1 MDWVHSCFASID
13 CRTRVVKF
21 QFPHETI
28 FELKGEYSISS
39 GQFCKMISK
48 GCIYYIV
55 WVKDVESNTLP
66 LESIQIVWEFPD
78 VFLMNRLPH

>member
-1 MDWVHSCFASID
+1 M
-13 CRTRVVKF
+13 F

-39 GQFCKMISK
+39 GKFCKMISK

-55 WVKDVESNTLP
+55 WVKDVESDTLP
-66 LESIQIVWEFPD
+66 LDSVPIVREFSEVFPNDLLSIPPEQ
-78 VFLMNRLPH
+78 